1 MNVSLETLRHPKQ
14 YLNEDLRDFEA
25 RIASCMKLRSKERAE
40 LSAQQK
46 NRFGKPKR
54 FEC

>member
-1 MNVSLETLRHPKQ
+1 METLRHPKQ
-14 YLNEDLRDFEA
+14 YFNDLEKSRHCEA
-25 RIASCMKLRSKERAE
+25 RIAPCLKLRSKARAE